1 MKKVFL
7 IAAMLVTVM
16 TVNGEAKG
24 DAPVRV
30 VESFL
35 EMLKQGD
42 ISNAYDRLFMNSNI
56 LFEKPEAVEMIKTQT
71 AKNLP
76 LYGHILG
83 YEKIHGEKFGS
94 SIIRLVYVLKS
105 EKVATVWEFY
115 FYKPE
120 SEWFVASIQ
129 FNDKFDLLEAKGV

>member
-1 MKKVFL
+1 MKKIFL
-7 IAAMLVTVM
+7 IAIALLMAAT
-16 TVNGEAKG
+16 TSSQAKG
-24 DAPVRV
+24 DSPVRV

-35 EMLKQGD
+35 EMLKQGAT
-42 ISNAYDRLFMNSNI
+42 SEAYDRLFMNSNI
-56 LFEKPEAVEMIKTQT
+56 LEEKPEAVEVIKTQT

-76 LYGHILG
+76 HYGDILG
-83 YEKIHGEKFGS
+83 YEKIYGEKFGT

-129 FNDKFDLLEAKGV
+129 FNDKFDLLEAREE